1 MHNRPHKCD
10 VWKAVLPHK
19 RNLNMLKETFIVLL
33 DILGPFNTVIVSIV
47 IAFIVSVFHR
57 EEDCSIKKENTS
69 PCCIE
74 TC

>member
-10 VWKAVLPHK
+10 VWKVVLPHK
-19 RNLNMLKETFIVLL
+19 RNLKMLKETFIALA

-57 EEDCSIKKENTS
+57 EEDCSNKERKHF
-69 PCCIE
+69 PVLY
-74 TC
+74 